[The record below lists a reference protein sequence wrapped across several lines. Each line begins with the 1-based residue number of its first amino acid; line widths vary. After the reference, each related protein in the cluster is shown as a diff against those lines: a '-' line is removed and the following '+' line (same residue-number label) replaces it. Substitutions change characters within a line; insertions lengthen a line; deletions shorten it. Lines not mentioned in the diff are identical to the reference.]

1 MKTKM
6 MFMALPLALST
17 ALAFADNLQTG
28 VINSDTIDAPIRA
41 ALVDPEGYKGG
52 EFAPAS
58 LKKGTQV
65 RVERT
70 SERYAYM
77 GVELVQV
84 IPVGQSTPVW
94 TYADKVALTP
104 Q

>member
-28 VINSDTIDAPIRA
+28 VINSDTTDAPLRT
-41 ALVDPEGYKGG
+41 ALVEPEGFQGG
-52 EFAPAS
+52 EFAPAT
-58 LKKGTQV
+58 LKQGTKV

-70 SERYAYM
+70 SDRYAYR
-77 GVELVQV
+77 GVELMQV
-84 IPVGQSTPVW
+84 IPEGQSTPVW
-94 TYADKVALTP
+94 TYAEKVTLTP
-104 Q
+104 